1 MGSVSLKIGDG
12 TARFRRS
19 TLCSS
24 ALHLLMLASVLTTNL
39 FALYAFTQSSSHP
52 PPPPLPRVPHPAGD
66 RRVPAAAAPDG
77 ARAVGL
83 RLPALVLPRPPL
95 RAPDVPRP
103 APAPPRPRLPLPPH
117 PHARLR
123 LPPLLPLPPPPLP
136 LHVLL
141 PHSPAPPR
149 PPPPPLPPLQVLRP
163 PPRRRCLSRP
173 RPRPRPAANLSL
185 DRRRWTKPRWKADF
199 PLDDVLALA
208 AGGVRVGFDVAGG
221 AADFA
226 AGMAERNVTVV
237 TSVVDSPG
245 KPLNELVA
253 ARGLFPLLLAPAH
266 RFPFYDAVFD
276 LVHLSA
282 ALDEGGA
289 PALGRSGRQEALEFL
304 LFDIDRILRVGGL
317 LWIDNYLCADD
328 DRKRAVTRLI
338 ERFAYKKLK
347 WVVGEK
353 ADPGKK
359 TPRVYLSAVLQKPPR
374 IYLSNVGTTDQTGR
388 ICESDALDC
397 QAGSISSKTSKKV
410 TVHALQNYRLV
421 LAKNR
426 FSGGIREELIGGI
439 RER

>member
-39 FALYAFTQSSSHP
+39 FALYAFTQSSSQSSSSSAAYHP
-52 PPPPLPRVPHPAGD
+52 DHEN
-66 RRVPAAAAPDG
+66 
-77 ARAVGL
+77 
-83 RLPALVLPRPPL
+83 
-95 RAPDVPRP
+95 
-103 APAPPRPRLPLPPH
+103 
-117 PHARLR
+117 
-123 LPPLLPLPPPPLP
+123 
-136 LHVLL
+136 
-141 PHSPAPPR
+141 SNN
-149 PPPPPLPPLQVLRP
+149 
-163 PPRRRCLSRP
+163 
-173 RPRPRPAANLSL
+173 NLSL
-185 DRRRWTKPRWKADF
+185 ISEHVSLILREIDASSGGCTRWSASCRASTPALADF

-374 IYLSNVGTTDQTGR
+374 V
-388 ICESDALDC
+388 
-397 QAGSISSKTSKKV
+397 SKD
-410 TVHALQNYRLV
+410 
-421 LAKNR
+421 
-426 FSGGIREELIGGI
+426 
-439 RER
+439 